1 MAPPA
6 VLGAGQ
12 RPRSLARSG
21 QGGCCRSERGE
32 DAAREAKALLNDL
45 GYWVSR
51 AGQGRETLQW
61 EELNFLLFPSL
72 SLSLRAGRNFIQ
84 REERGEEKK
93 KKGKKAKKSNL
104 NK

>member
-1 MAPPA
+1 MPPA
-6 VLGAGQ
+6 CSD
-12 RPRSLARSG
+12 PRAQLDGGEQSRRLAH
-21 QGGCCRSERGE
+21 SERGISCRSACRK
-32 DAAREAKALLNDL
+32 DAAREGKALLNDL

-61 EELNFLLFPSL
+61 EELNFLLFL

-84 REERGEEKK
+84 REERGKK
-93 KKGKKAKKSNL
+93 KKKRNL